1 MHTFLHKIQVIG
13 VRPSLSSAAL
23 APSPSARLEALP
35 IRVPL
40 APTAQRSL
48 PLASTLL
55 VVVPVFLQ
63 APWVRLHPVSAVAF
77 TGLLLSAGLMLA
89 LRGPQRWREFGVLL
103 VGFSGCWLG
112 GCLFW
117 GWFRP
122 HPVWHLPIEAFA
134 LPLALTGLRGRWA
147 AGAAFYLASLL
158 GTACTDAAM
167 ALTGVMPHWP
177 AVVGAPIG
185 EAAALLQAAAQQV
198 LRPGA
203 LLVVMSVALGLWK
216 LSLTLSARGAL
227 GRIAA
232 AALLTTLVVDGLF
245 LVAALIGPRWSG
257 LI

>member
-1 MHTFLHKIQVIG
+1 MITVP
-13 VRPSLSSAAL
+13 RASS
-23 APSPSARLEALP
+23 
-35 IRVPL
+35 V
-40 APTAQRSL
+40 RSL

-77 TGLLLSAGLMLA
+77 TGLLLGAGLLLA
-89 LRGPQRWREFGVLL
+89 LRGPRRWREFGVLL

-117 GWFRP
+117 GWFRL
-122 HPVWHLPIEAFA
+122 HPLWHLPIEAFA

-147 AGAAFYLASLL
+147 AGAAFYLASLF

-167 ALTGVMPHWP
+167 ALTGMMPHWT

-185 EAAALLQAAAQQV
+185 EAATLLQAAALQV
-198 LRPGA
+198 LRPGGV
-203 LLVVMSVALGLWK
+203 LVVTFGALGLWR
-216 LSLTLSARGAL
+216 LSQVLGGRGAL

-245 LVAALIGPRWSG
+245 LMAALFGPRWSG